1 MHVQCLLSDMV
12 LVMPCYLYQCNNY
25 SGTCFVTS
33 PQIADMS
40 LQVSS
45 VRTEVSQALQE
56 VENGQV
62 SPINTDSSK
71 ILTKGEAVL
80 SLLEYVNGHQFVKA
94 VQLLRSF
101 R

>member
-1 MHVQCLLSDMV
+1 
-12 LVMPCYLYQCNNY
+12 MPA
-25 SGTCFVTS
+25 

-45 VRTEVSQALQE
+45 VREEVSHALLE

-80 SLLEYVNGHQFVKA
+80 SLLEYVNGLQFVKA

>member
-1 MHVQCLLSDMV
+1 MRAYISLCTV
-12 LVMPCYLYQCNNY
+12 LVIACSLYQCNNQ
-25 SGTCFVTS
+25 CFVPT

-45 VRTEVSQALQE
+45 VREEVSHALLE

-80 SLLEYVNGHQFVKA
+80 SLLEYVNGLQFVKA